1 MKRLI
6 RFSLSL
12 CATLLATLGCVVQ
25 SSAQPS
31 TFISA
36 EDSDPARLGW
46 MVGAPPPPEKLIM
59 QPESDFFSFPKLR
72 WTVCHIR
79 ELMPTK
85 QVSRGIGAPVP
96 LAYAVDSGIDAVSFM
111 PMGGNKPMTWKQSLA
126 ANYTDGI
133 LILHKGRV
141 VYEQYA
147 GCLDEQGKHA
157 AMSMTKSMTG
167 LLAEMLVVEGVLDE
181 QAQVSSIIPELK
193 DSAFGSAT
201 VRQVMDMTTA
211 LDYSEDYSDPEADI
225 WVYSKAASPLPKAK
239 DYTGPDGY
247 FAYLQTV
254 KQNGVHGE
262 AFGYRTVNS
271 DALGWILAR
280 VTGKDLAQLLSE
292 RLWRRMGAEQDGY
305 MTVDA
310 KGTPFAGGGLSAGLR
325 DLGRVGLLL
334 LNDGMINGQ
343 RLFSK
348 QVVDNIRAGGDKR
361 AFAKAG
367 YAALAGGS
375 YRSMWWVLHNKH
387 NAFAARGVHG
397 QTLYVDPT
405 AEMVIVRFA
414 SYPTAA
420 NAQIDPTSLPAY
432 QAVAEYLMQGQ
443 AK

>member
-12 CATLLATLGCVVQ
+12 CATLLATFGCVVQ

-126 ANYTDGI
+126 ANYTDGM
-133 LILHKGRV
+133 LVLHKGRV

-181 QAQVSSIIPELK
+181 QAQVCAIIPVLK

-225 WVYSKAASPLPKAK
+225 WVHRK
-239 DYTGPDGY
+239 T
-247 FAYLQTV
+247 
-254 KQNGVHGE
+254 
-262 AFGYRTVNS
+262 
-271 DALGWILAR
+271 
-280 VTGKDLAQLLSE
+280 
-292 RLWRRMGAEQDGY
+292 
-305 MTVDA
+305 
-310 KGTPFAGGGLSAGLR
+310 
-325 DLGRVGLLL
+325 
-334 LNDGMINGQ
+334 
-343 RLFSK
+343 
-348 QVVDNIRAGGDKR
+348 
-361 AFAKAG
+361 
-367 YAALAGGS
+367 
-375 YRSMWWVLHNKH
+375 
-387 NAFAARGVHG
+387 
-397 QTLYVDPT
+397 
-405 AEMVIVRFA
+405 
-414 SYPTAA
+414 
-420 NAQIDPTSLPAY
+420 
-432 QAVAEYLMQGQ
+432 
-443 AK
+443 